1 MGALFNEIL
10 YQPLLN
16 LLIAIYNNL
25 PGHDFGLAIVLLT
38 FLIKIIF
45 FPLTLRTARSQK
57 ALAELNPEINA
68 VKEKY
73 KNDKSAQSAA
83 IMALY
88 KDKKINPVAGCL
100 PLLIQLPILVALY
113 RVFLA
118 GVKPEN
124 LNMLYSFVRNPGELN
139 KIFLG
144 LIDITVKS
152 PWLAFLAGGLQMIQA
167 KVSAKN
173 TPAGGGNKELSALN
187 SQMLYFFPLMII
199 IIGWN
204 LPAGVMLYWVA
215 STLFSIGEQW
225 FVRRSGAK

>member
-1 MGALFNEIL
+1 
-10 YQPLLN
+10 
-16 LLIAIYNNL
+16 
-25 PGHDFGLAIVLLT
+25 
-38 FLIKIIF
+38 
-45 FPLTLRTARSQK
+45 
-57 ALAELNPEINA
+57 
-68 VKEKY
+68 
-73 KNDKSAQSAA
+73 
-83 IMALY
+83 MALY
-88 KDKKINPVAGCL
+88 KDKKINPLAGCL

-113 RVFLA
+113 RVFLD

-124 LNMLYSFVRNPGELN
+124 LNMLYAFVHNPGELN

-144 LIDITVKS
+144 LVEITAKS

-173 TPAGGGNKELSALN
+173 MPVGGNKELSALS
-187 SQMLYFFPLMII
+187 SQMLYFFPVMII

-225 FVRRSGAK
+225 FVKRNGPK

>member
-1 MGALFNEIL
+1 MSLLFNEIL
-10 YQPLLN
+10 YRPLLN

-25 PGHDFGLAIVLLT
+25 PGQDFGLAIVLLT
-38 FLIKIIF
+38 FLIKIVF
-45 FPLTLRTARSQK
+45 FPLTLKTARSQK
-57 ALAELNPEINA
+57 ALAELNPEISA
-68 VKEKY
+68 IKEKY
-73 KNDKSAQSAA
+73 KNDKSSQSAA

-88 KDKKINPVAGCL
+88 KDKKINPLAGCL

-113 RVFLA
+113 RVFLD

-124 LNMLYSFVRNPGELN
+124 LNMLYAFVHNPGELN

-144 LIDITVKS
+144 LVEITAKS

-173 TPAGGGNKELSALN
+173 MPVGGNKELSALS
-187 SQMLYFFPLMII
+187 SQMLYFFPVMII

-225 FVRRSGAK
+225 FVKRNGPK